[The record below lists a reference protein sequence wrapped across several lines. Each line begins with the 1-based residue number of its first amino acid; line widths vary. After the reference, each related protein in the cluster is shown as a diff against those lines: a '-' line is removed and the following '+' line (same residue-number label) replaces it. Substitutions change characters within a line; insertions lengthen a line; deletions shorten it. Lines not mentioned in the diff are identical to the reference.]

1 MLIKVKSFHCLL
13 GFSSTPLGFS
23 STPSW
28 MKFRESSQWDQRKGK
43 LLFNILN
50 FLLIPEARFYHT
62 FILFPFRSY

>member
-1 MLIKVKSFHCLL
+1 MLIKVKSFHCL
-13 GFSSTPLGFS
+13 LGFS